1 MQETEAQQ
9 LATTE
14 ATPSDAELSIA
25 INTIMETIK
34 DGNPVHEHDAVK
46 AVCLALGVPAS
57 AGGVLNINDAA
68 SVKASPI
75 VQYAKAR
82 HATRLAIAKLGAQG
96 LIVPLT
102 TPTERGG
109 VENIEFYS
117 GSSMFNRTGRIEIPV
132 GVMLIPTTF
141 QLTPGLA
148 AAGNVALLTV
158 EGWKSELAPL
168 LNDRLLRQLD
178 EALSASRRGNHL
190 SCATLLGAV
199 AEGAWYAVGE
209 ELRSRDGA
217 LATALDNDRTAT
229 VQTKVS
235 DLLAALPREKNSMAG
250 VLAFATQLR
259 MVRNYGIHTTAHDD
273 VAAEEYFTETGN
285 YVLILQTYSHLVKL
299 LATVRKLDPTLFP

>member
-1 MQETEAQQ
+1 MNRTEAEQ
-9 LATTE
+9 LAATE
-14 ATPSDAELSIA
+14 ATPSEAERSIA
-25 INTIMETIK
+25 INAVMETIK
-34 DGNPVHEHDAVK
+34 DGNPVEEHDAVK
-46 AVCLALGVPAS
+46 AVRRALGVS
-57 AGGVLNINDAA
+57 DTAGGVLNINDAA
-68 SVKASPI
+68 TVKSSPI

-96 LIVPLT
+96 LIVPLAA
-102 TPTERGG
+102 PEAQGG
-109 VENIEFYS
+109 VEIEFYS
-117 GSSMFNRTGRIEIPV
+117 GNSMYSTTGRIKIPV
-132 GVMLIPTTF
+132 GMVFIPAVF

-148 AAGNVALLTV
+148 SAGNVALLTV
-158 EGWKSELAPL
+158 EAWKVELAPL

-178 EALSASRRGNHL
+178 EALSAARRGSHL

-209 ELRSRDGA
+209 QLRSRDSA
-217 LATALDNDRTAT
+217 LAVALDNDRTAT
-229 VQTKVS
+229 VQTKVH
-235 DLLAALPREKNSMAG
+235 DLLASLPREKNSMAG

-259 MVRNYGIHTTAHDD
+259 MVRNYGIHTTADDD

>member
-1 MQETEAQQ
+1 MNQIEAAQ
-9 LATTE
+9 LAAAE
-14 ATPSDAELSIA
+14 ATPSEAERSIA
-25 INTIMETIK
+25 INAVMEAIK
-34 DGNPVHEHDAVK
+34 DGDPVHEHDAVK
-46 AVCLALGVPAS
+46 AVCFALGVSDS

-68 SVKASPI
+68 TVKSSPI

-96 LIVPLT
+96 LIVPLAA
-102 TPTERGG
+102 PAARGG
-109 VENIEFYS
+109 VESIEFYS
-117 GSSMFNRTGRIEIPV
+117 GNTMYNTTGRIEIPV
-132 GVMLIPTTF
+132 GTVFIPGTF
-141 QLTPGLA
+141 QLTPGVA

-158 EGWKSELAPL
+158 EAWKVELAPL

-178 EALSASRRGNHL
+178 EALSAARRGSHL

-199 AEGAWYAVGE
+199 AEGAWYAIGE
-209 ELRSRDGA
+209 QLRSRDTA
-217 LATALDNDRTAT
+217 LATALDNDRTAA
-229 VQTKVS
+229 VQTKVH

-259 MVRNYGIHTTAHDD
+259 MVRNYGIHTTAADD

-299 LATVRKLDPTLFP
+299 LATVRKLDATLFP